1 MRIAKGLRCAVNRVM
16 VAGIVALV
24 GLAGSGC
31 ISVKSYVDPAGHRAS
46 FNDVQRVSPPYQLVV
61 RVEYELNGKE
71 RPRALHSLLD
81 HVERSLRASG
91 VAVPYDGTGTAA
103 GELLVIVNDLGNV
116 AGAAAKGF
124 GTGLTFGLV
133 GSEVADHFEVT
144 IRLTQG
150 SSVFEHKYQHALI
163 STVGLHSAPAGL
175 SPVSPAD
182 GINRIADDV
191 LLNFLQDAQAE
202 GRLLPQQVEATGG
215 RT

>member
-1 MRIAKGLRCAVNRVM
+1 MRNLAF
-16 VAGIVALV
+16 GILITLAAL
-24 GLAGSGC
+24 ASSGC
-31 ISVKSYVDPAGHRAS
+31 ITVKSYVDPAGHRAS
-46 FNDVQRVSPPYQLVV
+46 FNDVHRVSPPYQLAV
-61 RVEYELNGKE
+61 RVEYQLNGKE
-71 RPRALHSLLD
+71 RPRAIHSLQD

-103 GELLVIVNDLGNV
+103 GELLVIVNDVGNV

-150 SSVFEHKYQHALI
+150 TSVFEHQYQHALI
-163 STVGLHSAPAGL
+163 STVGLHSAPAGM
-175 SPVSPAD
+175 SPVSPAE

-202 GRLLPQQVEATGG
+202 GKLIPLNTQT
-215 RT
+215 